1 MGTPTFFINGYK
13 LPTQYEI
20 EDIRYFRE
28 VFKGKEEVSIKAD
41 AVN

>member
-20 EDIRYFRE
+20 DDLRYFRE
-28 VFKGKEEVSIKAD
+28 IFKKEEEVSIKAD
-41 AVN
+41 VIG